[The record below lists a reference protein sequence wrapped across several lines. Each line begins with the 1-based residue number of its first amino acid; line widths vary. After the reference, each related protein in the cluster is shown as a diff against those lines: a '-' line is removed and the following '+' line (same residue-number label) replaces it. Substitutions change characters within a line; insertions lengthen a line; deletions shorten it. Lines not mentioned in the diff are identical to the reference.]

1 MIWQDLTPHLA
12 LCRQKRI
19 RCCGRRW
26 SGIRVFRG
34 KRHNGLGHLDPKG
47 MNSRELKHREVGS
60 NATSTDLKPIESSCL
75 SLCHPYSV
83 FRSCT
88 SPPHMLL
95 MLDSTSIQF
104 STSRE
109 MPFDGLMDCSRSW
122 LISCDTDPNR
132 EPGTGI
138 REGFQIDP
146 HVLSV
151 GKL

>member
-1 MIWQDLTPHLA
+1 VKLG
-12 LCRQKRI
+12 QKR
-19 RCCGRRW
+19 
-26 SGIRVFRG
+26 
-34 KRHNGLGHLDPKG
+34 
-47 MNSRELKHREVGS
+47 HRP
-60 NATSTDLKPIESSCL
+60 NLQPTESSCL
-75 SLCHPYSV
+75 SLCYPYSV
-83 FRSCT
+83 FRLCT

-95 MLDSTSIQF
+95 MLDATSIQF

-109 MPFDGLMDCSRSW
+109 MPFDGLMDCSRAW